1 MKNAIIA
8 AAAVAATAL
17 APAFAATPDTNTWL
31 RSAAERSSDNQ
42 RWTLGVGSAAGILN
56 GYGIL
61 YSPTDLMGDV
71 EFTGTMTSIGTDND
85 IMGVVFGFQ
94 DNNNYYRM
102 GWEDGGFADASS
114 ERDFWL
120 VKEVAGV
127 RTTLFTSNDEWVEQ
141 RPYDFRI
148 ARNGGNLEFSIFDT
162 LTMST
167 IISQTVADMSFMT
180 GAFGVY
186 TESQA
191 ASFTNLETNALGAA
205 PVPVPAAL
213 PLMAGGLAGI
223 GALRRRKKA

>member
-1 MKNAIIA
+1 MKNIISA
-8 AAAVAATAL
+8 VAAVAATTL

-31 RSAAERSSDNQ
+31 RTAAERSSDNQ
-42 RWTLGVGSAAGILN
+42 SWSRGVGFANGTSN

-61 YSPTDLMGDV
+61 YSNNSLSGDV
-71 EFTGTMTSIGTDND
+71 EFTGTMTSTGFDND
-85 IMGVVFGFQ
+85 IMGIVFGFQ

-102 GWEDGGFADASS
+102 GWEDGGFADASG

-127 RTTLFTSNDEWVEQ
+127 RTTLFTSGDEWIER

-162 LTMST
+162 VSMST

-223 GALRRRKKA
+223 GALRRRKKS